1 MNDSMLVYVL
11 VVNIFTLFLMRID
24 KQKAIKQQFR
34 IPERTFFLLS
44 FLGGALGTYIGMQ
57 LFRHK
62 TKHASFTV
70 GIPVLIIWNA
80 GAFIYLFVNMS

>member
-1 MNDSMLVYVL
+1 
-11 VVNIFTLFLMRID
+11 MRID
-24 KQKAIKQQFR
+24 KQKAIKEQFR

-62 TKHASFTV
+62 TKHTSFTI
-70 GIPVLIIWNA
+70 GIPVLIIWNII
-80 GAFIYLFVNMS
+80 AFIYLFSNMS

>member
-1 MNDSMLVYVL
+1 MYDSVLVYIL

-24 KQKAIKQQFR
+24 KQKAIREQFR

-44 FLGGALGTYIGMQ
+44 FLGGALGTYAGMQ

-62 TKHASFTV
+62 TKHTSFTV

-80 GAFIYLFVNMS
+80 AAFIYLFSSMS

>member
-11 VVNIFTLFLMRID
+11 VVNIFTFFLMRID

>member
-1 MNDSMLVYVL
+1 MNDSILLFVIA
-11 VVNIFTLFLMRID
+11 VNVFTLFLMRID
-24 KQKAIKQQFR
+24 KQKAIKGQYR

-44 FLGGALGTYIGMQ
+44 FLGGAIGTFLGMK

-62 TKHASFTV
+62 TKHKRFTI

-80 GAFIYLFVNMS
+80 FAFIYIISNVA

>member
-1 MNDSMLVYVL
+1 MYDSMLVYVL

>member
-1 MNDSMLVYVL
+1 MYDSMLVYVL
-11 VVNIFTLFLMRID
+11 VVNIFTFFLMRID

-62 TKHASFTV
+62 TKHASFAV

>member
-1 MNDSMLVYVL
+1 MYDSMLVYVL
-11 VVNIFTLFLMRID
+11 VVNIFTFFLMRID

-62 TKHASFTV
+62 QNTHRSR
-70 GIPVLIIWNA
+70 LE
-80 GAFIYLFVNMS
+80 SQC

>member
-1 MNDSMLVYVL
+1 MYDSMLVYVL
-11 VVNIFTLFLMRID
+11 VVNIFTFFLMRID